1 MIMFSLITESF
12 NDKPHSVVVS
22 TIRNLSKSN
31 SEILSRRIRF
41 WLDFRLSGSRPQ
53 SRADTGTKSE
63 RSKNL
68 GLRYIWNK
76 WF

>member
-1 MIMFSLITESF
+1 MFSLVTESVH
-12 NDKPHSVVVS
+12 DKPHSVAVS
-22 TIRNLSKSN
+22 TIHNLSKSN

-41 WLDFRLSGSRPQ
+41 WLDFRLSGIRPQ

-76 WF
+76 LY